1 MTFDIVVPETPLE
14 EHRSAIVTPLVAF
27 NEAAGGH
34 SEYRQI
40 AVLLQDKTDGRTV
53 GGLWG
58 KIAYTWLFVELLF
71 VPEAMR
77 GAGAGSHLLARAEEI
92 ARAHSCV
99 GVWLDT
105 YSFQAPGFYL
115 KQGYEVFGTLDGGP
129 TGPGRSFFRKAL

>member
-1 MTFDIVVPETPLE
+1 MSFDIVVPEEPLE
-14 EHRSAIVTPLVAF
+14 EHRNAIVRPLVAF
-27 NEAAGGH
+27 NEATGGH
-34 SEYRQI
+34 SDYHQI
-40 AVLLQDKTDGRTV
+40 AVLLQDPADGRTV

-71 VPEAMR
+71 VPAELR
-77 GAGAGSHLLARAEEI
+77 GVGAGSRLLERAEAI

-115 KQGYEVFGTLDGGP
+115 KQGYEVFGTLGGGP
-129 TGPGRSFFRKAL
+129 GPERSFFRKAL